1 MIKDIEMVT
10 IETLRHEELLKKE
23 RLLSMFMEDGDKFHP
38 LKENKFYQMI
48 TTVKYYWYKPSNGIE
63 DNEKYD
69 AIIRFRGERHYGYF
83 RPLLDE
89 AFIDSHSLVY
99 IGKYTYSVL
108 MR

>member
-10 IETLRHEELLKKE
+10 IEILRYEELLKKE

-63 DNEKYD
+63 NNEKYD
-69 AIIRFRGERHYGYF
+69 AIIRFRGELHYGYF

-89 AFIDSHSLVY
+89 TFIDSHSLVY
-99 IGKYTYSVL
+99 IGKYTYIVL